1 MASRQSLSRLVLQ
14 SSRIGIYYSIAAL
27 VAALYVVTEGLRL
40 AHAELMTLAV
50 LPVFVV
56 SVAAAYGV
64 SGLRQTDPL
73 YAAAA
78 SLAVAAPISA
88 AALSV
93 ASVALSKAWLLS
105 AALAYSFV
113 PLAMGSLASRAKL
126 DVRLSVGLL
135 GLSLL
140 LGAAELLLVRAGFFV
155 RALLFLE
162 LSVLGAI
169 YAVSIHAFPST
180 FGDPPSVTLSALT
193 FALLAAGLALAVAG
207 LVRAGVLVAGIPMIT
222 YLFAMRLERIESY
235 FKKAYQTRNPVAR
248 AGTLY
253 FVDGH
258 AFAAAF
264 SAISFIAVV
273 LWYLG
278 LAPTLVV
285 VHLVAIGLVGTY
297 IFIHAP
303 MMLPVILRW
312 TSARR
317 YNLTPYVLLAAG
329 AALWPVNMHVS
340 FFFVGLAIIFLVLIV
355 KPSKHPYPLWLGE

>member
-1 MASRQSLSRLVLQ
+1 MVSRQSLSRLVLQ

-27 VAALYVVTEGLRL
+27 VAALYIVTEGLAL
-40 AHAELMTLAV
+40 VHAKLMIFGV

-56 SVAAAYGV
+56 SVAMAYGV

-73 YAAAA
+73 YAATA
-78 SLAVAAPISA
+78 SLALAAPIVA
-88 AALSV
+88 VALS
-93 ASVALSKAWLLS
+93 ATSVALSRALPLA
-105 AALAYSFV
+105 AALLYSFV
-113 PLAMGSLASRAKL
+113 PLAMGSLASRAKP

-140 LGAAELLLVRAGFFV
+140 LGGVELLAVRAGFFV
-155 RALLFLE
+155 RALLLLE
-162 LSVLGAI
+162 VSVLGAI

-180 FGDPPSVTLSALT
+180 FGDSPSTILSAAT
-193 FALLAAGLALAVAG
+193 FALLAAGLALAIGGRA
-207 LVRAGVLVAGIPMIT
+207 RAGVLVAGVPTIT
-222 YLFAMRLERIESY
+222 YLLAMRFERIGSY
-235 FKKAYQTRNPVAR
+235 FTKASQTRNPVAR

-264 SAISFIAVV
+264 SAASFAAVV
-273 LWYLG
+273 LWYFGVLT
-278 LAPTLVV
+278 TLDVI
-285 VHLVAIGLVGTY
+285 HLLAIGLIGTY
-297 IFIHAP
+297 IFVHAP

-312 TSARR
+312 SSARR
-317 YNLTPYVLLAAG
+317 YNLTPYALLAVG

-340 FFFVGLAIIFLVLIV
+340 FFFVGLAIVFLALIV